1 MMDFVYCCLTVFR
14 LSEDLINCVAL
25 WLITGLAVF
34 CPVKVLMVP
43 NLYLCTSGL
52 IYSSV
57 YSPHKHCCQ
66 ILLGHL
72 LHNFIIHL

>member
-52 IYSSV
+52 IYASV
-57 YSPHKHCCQ
+57 YSPH
-66 ILLGHL
+66 
-72 LHNFIIHL
+72 